1 MAFVAAIAAG
11 VLLPLMN
18 LVFGKFVTSFTGF
31 GTGAISAATYRADV
45 NRFTSVWEICAI
57 LNMWLIC
64 IRLYFIYLFV
74 AKFALVYIHSVSC
87 YA

>member
-1 MAFVAAIAAG
+1 MANISQRIFTYADALSWTLNIVAFVAAIAAG

-45 NRFTSVWEICAI
+45 NKFTSV
-57 LNMWLIC
+57 
-64 IRLYFIYLFV
+64 
-74 AKFALVYIHSVSC
+74 
-87 YA
+87 